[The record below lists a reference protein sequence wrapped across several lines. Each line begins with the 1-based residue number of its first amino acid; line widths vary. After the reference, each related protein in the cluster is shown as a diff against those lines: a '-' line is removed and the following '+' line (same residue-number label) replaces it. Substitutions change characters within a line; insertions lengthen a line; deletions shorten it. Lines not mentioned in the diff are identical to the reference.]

1 MLISWSWLRQYIDLD
16 VSPEELTGRL
26 MMAGLNLESMEKV
39 GGDLAIDLEVT
50 SNRPD
55 CLGHIGIAREAA
67 VLFDRELKLPA
78 ALPRETGGKVT
89 ELTRV
94 TIQCPELCPRYTA
107 RVIRGIKVKSSPAWL
122 ADRLRTIGQPVI
134 NNVVDITNYVL
145 MECGQPLH
153 AFDFG
158 KLAGKEI
165 IVRRAKAGEQFPAID
180 HKTYRLDETMCVIA
194 DAQKA
199 VALGGVMGGAN
210 TEVSS
215 ATTDLL
221 IESAVFTPLSIRT
234 TSRRLKLKSDSS
246 YRFERGVDPEGIDW
260 ASRRCCE
267 LILELCGGQ
276 LAEGV
281 IDVGARLTQ
290 SAPIMLRLSQIPRI
304 LGIEIPRE
312 KIRRILSALGCQEK
326 AANEATVT
334 TVPPSWRR
342 DLYREIDLVEEVAR
356 VHGYEAIPED
366 VGVPMTA
373 SHKTDQDRVLEKVR
387 RVMTAAGFD
396 EALTTS
402 VVPEK
407 WSAAFSPWT
416 DKQPLLSMPPMLK
429 GADTLRRSLAPSLLD
444 ARRYNE
450 SVGNEVAEL
459 FEIARIYLPRDEG
472 LPHEQWTLS
481 VVSRQGFL
489 HLKGLV
495 ESLLAAIKSGKSL
508 EVVNSRQELF
518 EPAAD
523 VELRLAGKRL
533 GFLGEVAKSSL
544 KEFGLRHAAAALE
557 LDLGVL
563 CDVAVLI
570 PQCAPISSQPAIGRD
585 LNVIVDE
592 ALHWS
597 DLAAT
602 VRGAAGEHL
611 ERLTYL
617 DTYRDE
623 QKDGAGKKR
632 LLFSLTLRAR
642 DRTLTS
648 EEADAATA
656 RVVAAC
662 SQGHGAVLL
671 R

>member
-1 MLISWSWLRQYIDLD
+1 MLISWNWLRQYIDLD
-16 VSPEELTGRL
+16 VTPEELTGRL
-26 MMAGLNLESMEKV
+26 MMAGLNLESIDKA
-39 GGDLAIDLEVT
+39 GSDLAIDLEVT

-67 VLFDRELKLPA
+67 VLLDRELKLPA
-78 ALPRETGGKVT
+78 AKPVESTGKVS

-94 TIQCPELCPRYTA
+94 TIQCPDLCPRYTA

-153 AFDFG
+153 AFDFN
-158 KLAGKEI
+158 KLVGREI
-165 IVRRAKAGEQFPAID
+165 IVRRAKAGEAIAAID
-180 HKTYRLDETMCVIA
+180 HKTYVLDDSMCVIA
-194 DAQKA
+194 DAQRA
-199 VALGGVMGGAN
+199 VALGGVMGGAD
-210 TEVSS
+210 TEVSPG
-215 ATTDLL
+215 TTELL
-221 IESAVFTPLSIRT
+221 IESAVFAPLSIRT
-234 TSRRLKLKSDSS
+234 TSRKLKLKSDSS

-276 LAEGV
+276 LAEGL
-281 IDVGARLTQ
+281 IDVGSPPPQ
-290 SAPIMLRLSQIPRI
+290 PSPIVLRLSQIPRV

-312 KIRRILSALGCQEK
+312 SVRRILSALGCRET
-326 AANEATVT
+326 AADAGSIT

-342 DLYREIDLVEEVAR
+342 DLYREVDLIEEAAR
-356 VHGYEAIPED
+356 IHGYEAIPED

-373 SHKTDQDRVLEKVR
+373 SHKTDQDRVLSKVR
-387 RVMTAAGFD
+387 SVMTAAGFD

-416 DKQPLLSMPPMLK
+416 DKPPLVAAPPMLK
-429 GADTLRRSLAPSLLD
+429 GADQLRRSLVPSLLD
-444 ARRYNE
+444 ARRHNE

-459 FEIARIYLPRDEG
+459 FEIAKVYLPRDG
-472 LPHEQWTLS
+472 SLPHEQWTLAA
-481 VVSRQGFL
+481 VSGQGFL
-489 HLKGLV
+489 RLKGV
-495 ESLLAAIKSGKSL
+495 AEALLAGLHSTAT
-508 EVVNSRQELF
+508 VAVADVRQELLD
-518 EPAAD
+518 PAASA
-523 VELRLAGKRL
+523 ELRVGGKRL
-533 GFLGEVAKSSL
+533 GFLGDVSKPAL
-544 KEFGLRHAAAALE
+544 KQFGLKRASAVLE

-563 CDVAVLI
+563 LELAVLV
-570 PQCAPISSQPAIGRD
+570 PKYAAISDQPAISRD
-585 LNVIVDE
+585 LNLIVDE
-592 ALHWS
+592 PLRFS
-597 DLAAT
+597 ELEAT
-602 VRGAAGEHL
+602 VRAASGEHL
-611 ERLTYL
+611 ERVQYL

-632 LLFSLTLRAR
+632 LLFSLTLRAA

-648 EEADAATA
+648 EEADAAAA

-662 SQGHGAVLL
+662 GKAHGAVLL
-671 R
+671 S